1 MKDPFLSVGNKVLH
15 ISLFMSSADVLLFVS
30 LQPPTL
36 KKQQSDKTPMQRKK
50 KVH

>member
-36 KKQQSDKTPMQRKK
+36 ENNKVTKRLCKEK